1 MLSICLPPIPE
12 LRRRLE
18 WIELC
23 TELVNDD
30 LKEMRHI
37 GLHKGFK
44 ARKLRS
50 IYWALLLNS
59 LGLDSCMWLNERRS
73 ARNEYAIMRELF
85 NKNPYQQQQRASPAD
100 GEEAEAEAETEDGE
114 KRRRRNAIVS
124 DDPLSQSSE
133 SVWHQ
138 HFCDQELIKLINQDV
153 ARTFCGV
160 DIFRQPQF
168 QTHMANILFAYA
180 RANPTICYRQGMHE
194 LLAPLLFVVHSDHEY
209 LLEIKGITNCV
220 NPTMFEM
227 LDPQYLEADTFALF
241 TRLMQRME
249 TYYKIRNVVPTASG
263 EMPRTRMNSSS
274 SISTSNNNGGPK
286 VTAISNVYY
295 LPVSN

>member
-1 MLSICLPPIPE
+1 
-12 LRRRLE
+12 
-18 WIELC
+18 
-23 TELVNDD
+23 
-30 LKEMRHI
+30 MRHI

-44 ARKLRS
+44 VLKLRS

-59 LGLDSCMWLNERRS
+59 LGPDSGMWLNERRS

-85 NKNPYQQQQRASPAD
+85 NKNPYQQQQRTSPA
-100 GEEAEAEAETEDGE
+100 EEEEKENGE
-114 KRRRRNAIVS
+114 KSKNAIVS
-124 DDPLSQSSE
+124 DDPLSQSSK

-153 ARTFCGV
+153 ARTFCGL

-168 QTHMANILFAYA
+168 QAHMANILFAYA

-194 LLAPLLFVVHSDHEY
+194 LLAPLLFVVHSDHQY

-249 TYYKIRNVVPTASG
+249 TYYRIRNVVPTASG
-263 EMPRTRMNSSS
+263 EMPRTRVNSSS
-274 SISTSNNNGGPK
+274 SSHGDTK
-286 VTAISNVYY
+286 VTAISKLY
-295 LPVSN
+295 S